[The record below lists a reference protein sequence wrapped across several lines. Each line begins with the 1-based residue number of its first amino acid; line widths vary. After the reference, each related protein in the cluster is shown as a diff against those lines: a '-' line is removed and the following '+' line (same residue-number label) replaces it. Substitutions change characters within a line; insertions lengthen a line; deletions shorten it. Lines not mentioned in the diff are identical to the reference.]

1 MVKDFPLLP
10 LENILKDAGKEI
22 GADRVALSA
31 VKEMKGTLLEISNK
45 IAIDSVAASHHARRV
60 TVKREDI
67 AMAVR

>member
-10 LENILKDAGKEI
+10 VEKILKDAGKEI

-31 VKEMKGTLLEISNK
+31 VREMKNTLLEFSSK
-45 IAIDSVAASHHARRV
+45 IAVDAVAASHHAKRV

-67 AMAVR
+67 VMAVR

>member
-10 LENILKDAGKEI
+10 LEKILKAAGKEI

-31 VKEMKGTLLEISNK
+31 VKEMKATLLELSDK
-45 IAIDSVAASHHARRV
+45 IAVEAVAASHHAKRV